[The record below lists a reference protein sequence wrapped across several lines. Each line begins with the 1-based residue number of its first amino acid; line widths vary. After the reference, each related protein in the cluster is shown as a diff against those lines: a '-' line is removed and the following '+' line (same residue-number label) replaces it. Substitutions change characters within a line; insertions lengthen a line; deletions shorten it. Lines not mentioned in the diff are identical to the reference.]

1 MSADQARAAIGAA
14 LCETG
19 QRIDAWSRLLS
30 AVALLACAL
39 PPPGAIWPFLL
50 TGVLLAGLGQLYC
63 ALRTG
68 FDRAIFAHWLAQPEN
83 AAPAALAAF
92 DQALLE
98 TRLAKRLKERTLGER
113 IAAVRRLVL
122 GQLLA
127 LGGQIAGTLAA
138 AALLLL
144 R

>member
-30 AVALLACAL
+30 AAALLACAL
-39 PPPGAIWPFLL
+39 PPPSTVWPFLL
-50 TGVLLAGLGQLYC
+50 AGVLLAGLGQLYC
-63 ALRTG
+63 ALRTD

-83 AAPAALAAF
+83 AAMSGLAAF

-98 TRLAKRLKERTLGER
+98 TRLAKRLHERTLGER

-138 AALLLL
+138 ALLLL